1 MEPPRARQVSVTCSC
16 KLAGWFC
23 AAAACCCDLSPH
35 RTAGGLQAPA
45 TAPAHRPPRTHAP
58 LSSSCAPLPHL
69 QASPSR
75 EAGFDTTL
83 ILRKMRQM
91 EEETRTE
98 YRPRA
103 AYLNVSATRSGAV
116 RMQKHPRSLQQEADM
131 VSHMS

>member
-1 MEPPRARQVSVTCSC
+1 
-16 KLAGWFC
+16 
-23 AAAACCCDLSPH
+23 
-35 RTAGGLQAPA
+35 
-45 TAPAHRPPRTHAP
+45 
-58 LSSSCAPLPHL
+58 
-69 QASPSR
+69 
-75 EAGFDTTL
+75 
-83 ILRKMRQM
+83 MRQM